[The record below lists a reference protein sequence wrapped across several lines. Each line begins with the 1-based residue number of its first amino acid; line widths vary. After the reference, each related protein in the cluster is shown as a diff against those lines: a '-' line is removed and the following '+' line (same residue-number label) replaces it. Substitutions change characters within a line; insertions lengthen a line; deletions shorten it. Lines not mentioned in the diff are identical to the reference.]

1 MTTPEEAAIETNQ
14 SQQRDTVAQARQR
27 EMRAK
32 AKAIRFKAQA
42 KADRIRSKADAKAE
56 HKLAKAEAKAAKL
69 EGVSVPQI
77 AKKVRLDVHGRPKP
91 LMRGWLHAFASPLSL
106 AAGIVLICL
115 AHGTG
120 LKWACAVFM
129 TCSLVLFTN
138 SAVYHLGDWSPKV
151 TNVLRRIDHVN
162 IFLLIAGTY
171 TPITLVSLRGP
182 WGWSLFAVIW
192 GLALAGIV
200 METTRLRR
208 FRAVLIGL
216 YVVMGWSVVA
226 AVKPML
232 ANVEP
237 GGLWLLLAGGLAYT
251 GGIGFYLWRRLPYNH
266 AIWHLFVLAG
276 SILHYFAVLF
286 YIIPVMAD

>member
-1 MTTPEEAAIETNQ
+1 MN
-14 SQQRDTVAQARQR
+14 
-27 EMRAK
+27 
-32 AKAIRFKAQA
+32 
-42 KADRIRSKADAKAE
+42 AE
-56 HKLAKAEAKAAKL
+56 HLRAEFWNAL
-69 EGVSVPQI
+69 T
-77 AKKVRLDVHGRPKP
+77 HGA
-91 LMRGWLHAFASPLSL
+91 GAVLSL
-106 AAGIVLICL
+106 IGGAVLVTLASLYGNGWQLTGAIVFSLSLI
-115 AHGTG
+115 G
-120 LKWACAVFM
+120 LYTASTLYHAVHHPRIKPILRILDH
-129 TCSLVLFTN
+129 SAILV
-138 SAVYHLGDWSPKV
+138 
-151 TNVLRRIDHVN
+151 
-162 IFLLIAGTY
+162 LIAGTY

-200 METTRLRR
+200 LETTRLRR

-286 YIIPVMAD
+286 YIIPMTSPNY

>member
-1 MTTPEEAAIETNQ
+1 MPRQRVAAVSQRSTRAPSLCGGGFSGREAVLQLARAVGGRIGVRHGGGPR
-14 SQQRDTVAQARQR
+14 SGSLLLQRDA
-27 EMRAK
+27 
-32 AKAIRFKAQA
+32 
-42 KADRIRSKADAKAE
+42 
-56 HKLAKAEAKAAKL
+56 
-69 EGVSVPQI
+69 
-77 AKKVRLDVHGRPKP
+77 
-91 LMRGWLHAFASPLSL
+91 L
-106 AAGIVLICL
+106 AAL
-115 AHGTG
+115 ARNVQRDSDEDI
-120 LKWACAVFM
+120 L
-129 TCSLVLFTN
+129 LVNPL
-138 SAVYHLGDWSPKV
+138 
-151 TNVLRRIDHVN
+151 
-162 IFLLIAGTY
+162 
-171 TPITLVSLRGP
+171 P
-182 WGWSLFAVIW
+182 WPRT
-192 GLALAGIV
+192 LAGIV